1 MSILEAYDESE
12 EILKAVEMTKGEK
25 RLPEIAIVTF
35 KRQLIDT
42 VADELGYEEYSGI
55 SAGDWIKIYKG
66 SHAGKDIIVYRTLI
80 GGASTAGMMEEL
92 IARGVK
98 KFIFFG
104 SCGTLDKNIEPGAF
118 ILPTEAYRDEG
129 LSYHYLPVSDFVDVD
144 TAERLAEIFAK
155 NKIKYIHTKTWT
167 TDALYKE
174 TVNKVKDRKEKGC
187 LVVEMEC
194 ASIMAVAKARGVE
207 AYQFLYSADTLDNE
221 EWDVRTLR
229 DDKEFILDKCFEI
242 ALKVVEEI

>member
-1 MSILEAYDESE
+1 MSILTAYDESE
-12 EILKAVEMTKGEK
+12 EILKAADMTKNDD

-35 KRQLIDT
+35 KQQLIDM
-42 VADELGYEEYSGI
+42 VANELGYEEYSGI

-66 SHAGKDIIVYRTLI
+66 EHVGKEFVVYRTLI

-129 LSYHYLPVSDFVDVD
+129 LSYHYLPVSDFVEVD
-144 TAERLAEIFAK
+144 TAKKIADIFAK
-155 NKIKYIHTKTWT
+155 HKIKYIHTKTWT

-174 TVNKVKDRKEKGC
+174 TINKVRDRKEQGC

-194 ASIMAVAKARGVE
+194 ASIMAVAKVRDVE
-207 AYQFLYSADTLDNE
+207 VYQFLYSADTLDND

-229 DDKEFILDKCFEI
+229 DKKEFILDKCFEV

>member
-1 MSILEAYDESE
+1 MSILQAYDESE
-12 EILKAVEMTKGEK
+12 EILKAYEMTKSEK

-35 KRQLIDT
+35 KRQLIDV
-42 VADELGYEEYSGI
+42 VANELGYEEYSGI
-55 SAGDWIKIYKG
+55 SAGDWIKIYK
-66 SHAGKDIIVYRTLI
+66 SKHVGKEFIVYRTLI

-104 SCGTLDKNIEPGAF
+104 ACGTLDKNIEPGAF

-129 LSYHYLPVSDFVDVD
+129 LSYHYLPVSDFVKVD
-144 TAERLAEIFAK
+144 TAEKLSEIFEK
-155 NKIKYIHTKTWT
+155 NKIKYINTKTWT
-167 TDALYKE
+167 TDAMYKE
-174 TVNKVKDRKEKGC
+174 TVNKVRDRKADGC
-187 LVVEMEC
+187 LVVDMEC
-194 ASIMAVAKARGVE
+194 ASIMAVAKARGIE
-207 AYQFLYSADTLDNE
+207 AYQFLYSADTLDND

-229 DDKEFILDKCFEI
+229 DKKEVILSKCFEI